1 MKKYKVS
8 VYDHDSNM
16 IWVDV
21 YLAYTA
27 EELWE
32 KVGAML
38 GAHEELLL
46 VEEVK

>member
-8 VYDHDSNM
+8 VYDHDTNM
-16 IWVDV
+16 IWACE

-32 KVGAML
+32 DIGSTL